1 MGYQT
6 NIINSVLNI
15 NYETIDILSIKN
27 KIKSLEEF
35 NKANKLASAI
45 EADKRLR
52 NIVKDNKDLNINLEV
67 FNDPYELKLYK
78 KYIKIKES
86 FSEKI
91 IQNSPNLALNS
102 ILDIADD
109 LSDFFENVLVM
120 VENEEVKKNRIN
132 LLTNI
137 KILISKFINLSEI

>member
-15 NYETIDILSIKN
+15 NETIDILSIKN

-120 VENEEVKKNRIN
+120 VENEEVKNRIN

-137 KILISKFINLSEI
+137 KF

>member
-1 MGYQT
+1 MV
-6 NIINSVLNI
+6 NIIL
-15 NYETIDILSIKN
+15 KW
-27 KIKSLEEF
+27 
-35 NKANKLASAI
+35 
-45 EADKRLR
+45 
-52 NIVKDNKDLNINLEV
+52 
-67 FNDPYELKLYK
+67 NDEIC
-78 KYIKIKES
+78 IKIKES

>member
-1 MGYQT
+1 MT
-6 NIINSVLNI
+6 V
-15 NYETIDILSIKN
+15 KN

>member
-1 MGYQT
+1 
-6 NIINSVLNI
+6 
-15 NYETIDILSIKN
+15 LSIKN

-120 VENEEVKKNRIN
+120 VENKEVKKNRIN

>member
-1 MGYQT
+1 
-6 NIINSVLNI
+6 
-15 NYETIDILSIKN
+15 LSIKN

>member
-1 MGYQT
+1 M
-6 NIINSVLNI
+6 
-15 NYETIDILSIKN
+15 SIKN

-120 VENEEVKKNRIN
+120 VENKEVKKNRIN